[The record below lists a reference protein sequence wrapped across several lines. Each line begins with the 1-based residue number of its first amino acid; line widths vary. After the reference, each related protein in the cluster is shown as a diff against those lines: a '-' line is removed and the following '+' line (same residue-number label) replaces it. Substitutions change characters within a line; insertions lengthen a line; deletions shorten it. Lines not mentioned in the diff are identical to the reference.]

1 VGRCL
6 NGVVEEADGR
16 GEPGRRDGGAGG
28 GAAVGR
34 KGRSEVGDDPDR
46 WAPPVGG
53 CVRGRERRSAG
64 PRDKWAGPRWNRNE
78 GGEVG
83 RGVGEEG
90 LFCFFSFSFSLF
102 FKSFLKPIFSTLLNS
117 NLLHNFLQLF

>member
-28 GAAVGR
+28 GGAVGWT
-34 KGRSEVGDDPDR
+34 GRPVVGDDPDR

-53 CVRGRERRSAG
+53 CERERSGAGRRTNG
-64 PRDKWAGPRWNRNE
+64 PRRFRGPLR
-78 GGEVG
+78 
-83 RGVGEEG
+83 
-90 LFCFFSFSFSLF
+90 
-102 FKSFLKPIFSTLLNS
+102 
-117 NLLHNFLQLF
+117 